1 MRTRGRSF
9 QIAVAKHAIFA
20 QKYGRLLQLPGGARF
35 VIFLEMELP
44 LQISCRVVGAACELP
59 LQIIDL

>member
-9 QIAVAKHAIFA
+9 EIAAAKHAIFA

-35 VIFLEMELP
+35 VIFFGN
-44 LQISCRVVGAACELP
+44 GATPTNQL
-59 LQIIDL
+59 